1 MMSAAITTV
10 LFTKSDLVRLA
21 FDGMGAHTTR
31 YQLVDHV
38 RDPDDLGRS
47 VTEFAPAIV
56 VFHTAVDVQNV
67 MRWSARLRTLRS
79 IDSAGQTNFV
89 LLAESQSD
97 DAYLGAYEMG
107 ADAYIAID
115 QKIEGVRSTI
125 TQLLS
130 GESFWSEREVAEAR
144 ARCGW
149 CGIKVKLMGL
159 EQIDRQILKLV
170 TEGFSDKEIAASVFL
185 AHQTVRNHVSTLL
198 ATFKVRNR
206 TELAILFQK
215 ACHGNNVSAA

>member
-56 VFHTAVDVQNV
+56 VFHTAVDIQNV

-125 TQLLS
+125 NQLLS
-130 GESFWSEREVAEAR
+130 G
-144 ARCGW
+144 
-149 CGIKVKLMGL
+149 
-159 EQIDRQILKLV
+159 
-170 TEGFSDKEIAASVFL
+170 
-185 AHQTVRNHVSTLL
+185 
-198 ATFKVRNR
+198 
-206 TELAILFQK
+206 
-215 ACHGNNVSAA
+215 